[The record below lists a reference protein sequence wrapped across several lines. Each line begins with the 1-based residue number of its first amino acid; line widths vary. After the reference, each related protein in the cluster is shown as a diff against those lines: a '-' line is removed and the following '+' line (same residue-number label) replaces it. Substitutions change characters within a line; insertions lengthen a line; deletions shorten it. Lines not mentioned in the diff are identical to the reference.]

1 MNVQKNT
8 LVFAS
13 VLMIFSLSVGLPIQA
28 TESREQCYNM
38 PKVKIVNKETLL
50 KEVKMLCTRFEAE
63 VKAASLKIG
72 MPVADKDG
80 LGLAKMFSNLFIP
93 VIDRIAARDLDCL
106 TVIEEFRSV
115 VDFEQTPLFRIEDI
129 KKNLSVEKWI
139 VASLM
144 LEAICFMLVTD
155 LIFQIT
161 TKAVQNNINSVNFAH
176 DERKIY
182 LKFTGDIIGANG
194 DAHIIEAAN
203 KKHDED
209 LMRLI
214 ELHFN
219 SKN

>member
-1 MNVQKNT
+1 MNVKKT
-8 LVFAS
+8 LALAS
-13 VLMIFSLSVGLPIQA
+13 ILMIFSLSVGLPIQA
-28 TESREQCYNM
+28 TESTEQCYNM

-50 KEVKMLCTRFEAE
+50 KEVEMLCTRFEAE

-80 LGLAKMFSNLFIP
+80 LGLAKMFLNLFIP

-106 TVIEEFRSV
+106 TVIEEFRYV

-129 KKNLSVEKWI
+129 RKELSFEKWI
-139 VASLM
+139 CASLM
-144 LEAICFMLVTD
+144 LKVLCFMLVTD

-161 TKAVQNNINSVNFAH
+161 TEAVQNNINSVNFVR
-176 DERKIY
+176 DEKKIY
-182 LKFTGDIIGANG
+182 LKFTRDIIGAYG
-194 DAHIIEAAN
+194 DAHIIEAVD
-203 KKHDED
+203 KKYDED

>member
-13 VLMIFSLSVGLPIQA
+13 VFMIFSLSVGLPIQA

-50 KEVKMLCTRFEAE
+50 KEVEMLCTNFEAE

-115 VDFEQTPLFRIEDI
+115 VDFEQITLFKIDDI
-129 KKNLSVEKWI
+129 KKNLSFEKWI
-139 VASLM
+139 RASLW
-144 LEAICFMLVTD
+144 LQALCFMLVTD
-155 LIFQIT
+155 LIFEIT
-161 TKAVQNNINSVNFAH
+161 TKVVQNEINAVNFVR

-182 LKFTGDIIGANG
+182 LEGAAKVIGAFG
-194 DAHIIEAAN
+194 DADIIEAAA
-203 KKHDED
+203 KKYDED

>member
-1 MNVQKNT
+1 M
-8 LVFAS
+8 LAS

-129 KKNLSVEKWI
+129 RKDLSFEKWI
-139 VASLM
+139 GASVW
-144 LEAICFMLVTD
+144 LEALCFLLVTD

-161 TKAVQNNINSVNFAH
+161 TKAVQNEINAVNFVR
-176 DERKIY
+176 DESQIY
-182 LKFTGDIIGANG
+182 REAVAKVIGANE
-194 DAHIIEAAN
+194 DAHIIEAAE
-203 KKHDED
+203 KKYDED